1 MDMWT
6 IGLVAWIIF
15 IIIPAHNQTTL
26 YIKIVGVLISSLIM
40 YSNLDWART
49 YEALNELM
57 KSSYDWLL
65 VKSDGDE
72 KTARTYLYIFLV
84 VLLQLFIFVGYDLYK
99 KFRNY

>member
-1 MDMWT
+1 MASTFD
-6 IGLVAWIIF
+6 WI
-15 IIIPAHNQTTL
+15 
-26 YIKIVGVLISSLIM
+26 
-40 YSNLDWART
+40 RT
-49 YEALNELM
+49 YEALDELM

-99 KFRNY
+99 KSRDY

>member
-1 MDMWT
+1 MDIWT
-6 IGLVAWIIF
+6 LGLIAWFIF

-40 YSNLDWART
+40 YSTLDWART

-57 KSSYDWLL
+57 KSFYDWLL

-72 KTARTYLYIFLV
+72 KTARTYLSMFLV
-84 VLLQLFIFVGYDLYK
+84 ILSQPFILGGYALYK
-99 KFRNY
+99 KFRDY